1 MKRIFSLT
9 IILFS
14 VYSTVFAQQG
24 SAKMVKWNFTSKKI
38 SDKTYEVHFSAMID
52 GRYHMYA
59 QNVGSEGPVATAFT
73 FTKNPLITYNGKVKE
88 VGKVIKKHEEVW
100 KGDVSYYEKMVD
112 FVQTVQLKSKVK
124 TNVGGKV
131 EFMVCDDKQCLPPS
145 EVDFKIDIGG

>member
-1 MKRIFSLT
+1 MKRVLGLV

-14 VYSTVFAQQG
+14 LHTSVFAQQG

-52 GRYHMYA
+52 GRYHIYA
-59 QNVGSEGPVATAFT
+59 QNVGVDGPVPTSFT
-73 FTKNPLITYNGKVKE
+73 FTKNPLITFSGKVKE
-88 VGKVIKKHEEVW
+88 IGKVVKKHEAVW
-100 KGDVSYYEKMVD
+100 DGDVNYYEKMVE
-112 FVQTVQLKSKVK
+112 FVQTIQLKSKVK